1 MFQYIV
7 VVKLNTSDIAITRA
21 VDTTVTTAVDTT
33 ILPEQYILRPYH
45 GRRYY
50 CYHGR
55 KYYYVTRAVHTTA
68 LPWP

>member
-21 VDTTVTTAVDTT
+21 VDTATTAVDTT

-45 GRRYY
+45 GR
-50 CYHGR
+50 
-55 KYYYVTRAVHTTA
+55 KYYYITRAVHTNA

>member
-7 VVKLNTSDIAITRA
+7 VVKLNTSDVAITSA
-21 VDTTVTTAVDTT
+21 VDSTITTDVDTT
-33 ILPEQYILRPYH
+33 ILPEQYMLRPYH
-45 GRRYY
+45 GHRDY

-55 KYYYVTRAVHTTA
+55 KYYYNTRAVHTRA